1 MSTSVSLIGASGRM
15 GQLTLGL
22 IEKDPTLTLHSALG
36 SGNSL
41 NEAIGADVVID
52 FTNPEVS
59 ERVVDFAIDNNLRL
73 IVGTSGWS
81 KEKIDRVRSK
91 MSGTSAA
98 VAIVPNF
105 SIGSVLATKFAA
117 EAAKYFDVIEIIE
130 THNIA
135 KVDAPSG
142 TALYTSQA
150 ISEAR
155 NGVPAQEQLGIVT
168 DPVFNGIPIKSVRL
182 PDKHAEQ
189 EVTLRAADEV
199 LYLRHEVTSHEVYA
213 QGILLLIHKA
223 MKLSGLSVG
232 MLDLMGEN

>member
-1 MSTSVSLIGASGRM
+1 MSTSISLIGASGRM

-22 IEKDPTLTLHSALG
+22 IEKNPSLTVHSALG

-52 FTNPEVS
+52 FTRPDVS
-59 ERVVDFAIDNNLRL
+59 ERVVDFAIENNLRL
-73 IVGTSGWS
+73 IVGTSGWN

-91 MSGTSAA
+91 IAGTKAV

-117 EAAKYFDVIEIIE
+117 DASRYFDGIEIIE
-130 THNIA
+130 THNVSKI
-135 KVDAPSG
+135 DAPSG
-142 TALYTSQA
+142 TALFTSLA

-155 NGVPAQEQLGIVT
+155 NGRPAKEQTGVVK
-168 DPVFNGIPIKSVRL
+168 DPLFNGIPIKSVRL

-189 EVTLRAADEV
+189 EVTLSAADEF

-213 QGILLLIHKA
+213 KGILLAIQKI

-232 MLDLMGEN
+232 MLALMEEN

>member
-1 MSTSVSLIGASGRM
+1 MSTSISLIGASGRM

-22 IEKDPTLTLHSALG
+22 IEKDPTLSLHSSLG

-59 ERVVDFAIDNNLRL
+59 ERIVDFAIDNNLRL

-81 KEKIDRVRSK
+81 KEKIDRVRQK
-91 MSGTSAA
+91 MSGTSAV

-117 EAAKYFDVIEIIE
+117 GAAKYFDGIEIIE
-130 THNIA
+130 THNTT

-142 TALYTSQA
+142 TALYTSLA

-155 NGVPAQEQLGIVT
+155 EGKPASLQKGAEK
-168 DPVFNGIPIKSVRL
+168 DPLFNGIPIKSVRL

-189 EVTLRAADEV
+189 EVTLTAPDEF
-199 LYLRHEVTSHEVYA
+199 LYVRHEVTSHEVYA
-213 QGILLLIHKA
+213 KGILLSIHKV

-232 MLDLMGEN
+232 MLDLMEAN

>member
-1 MSTSVSLIGASGRM
+1 VSTSISLIGASGRM
-15 GQLTLGL
+15 GKLTLGL
-22 IEKDPTLTLHSALG
+22 IEKDTSLTLHSALG

-41 NEAIGADVVID
+41 NEAIGADLVID
-52 FTNPEVS
+52 FTKPDVS

-91 MSGTSAA
+91 IAGTKAV

-117 EAAKYFDVIEIIE
+117 DASRYFDGIEIIE
-130 THNIA
+130 THNVSKI
-135 KVDAPSG
+135 DAPSG
-142 TALYTSQA
+142 TALFTSLA

-155 NGVPAQEQLGIVT
+155 NGRPAKEQTGEVK
-168 DPVFNGIPIKSVRL
+168 DPLFNGIPIKSVRL

-189 EVTLRAADEV
+189 EVTLTEADEF
-199 LYLRHEVTSHEVYA
+199 LYVRHEVTSHEVYGK
-213 QGILLLIHKA
+213 GILLAIQKIL
-223 MKLSGLSVG
+223 KLSGLSVG
-232 MLDLMGEN
+232 MLALMEE

>member
-1 MSTSVSLIGASGRM
+1 VITSVSLIGASGRM

-22 IEKDPTLTLHSALG
+22 IEKDPSLTLHSALG

-41 NEAIGADVVID
+41 NEALGADLLLD

-59 ERVVDFAIDNNLRL
+59 ERVVDFAIENNLRL

-81 KEKIDRVRSK
+81 KEKIDRVRAK
-91 MSGTSAA
+91 ISGTSA
-98 VAIVPNF
+98 VIVIVPNF

-117 EAAKYFDVIEIIE
+117 EASKYFDGIEIIE
-130 THNIA
+130 THNVT

-142 TALYTSQA
+142 TALYTSLA

-155 NGVPAQEQLGIVT
+155 DGKPANEQTGET
-168 DPVFNGIPIKSVRL
+168 KDPLFNGIPIKSVRL

-189 EVTLRAADEV
+189 EVTLTAPDEF
-199 LYLRHEVTSHEVYA
+199 LYVRHEVTSHEVYA
-213 QGILLLIHKA
+213 KGILISIHKA
-223 MKLSGLSVG
+223 MKASGLSVG
-232 MLDLMGEN
+232 MLSLMDEN

>member
-81 KEKIDRVRSK
+81 KEKIDRVRTK
-91 MSGTSAA
+91 MAGTSAV

-213 QGILLLIHKA
+213 QGILLSIHKA
-223 MKLSGLSVG
+223 IKLSGLSVG

>member
-22 IEKDPTLTLHSALG
+22 IEKDPSLTLHSALG

-41 NEAIGADVVID
+41 NEALGADLVID
-52 FTNPEVS
+52 FTTPEVS
-59 ERVVDFAIDNNLRL
+59 EKVVDFAIDNNLRL
-73 IVGTSGWS
+73 LVGTSGWS
-81 KEKIDRVRSK
+81 KEKIDRVK
-91 MSGTSAA
+91 NNIAGTSAV

-117 EAAKYFDVIEIIE
+117 EAAKFFDVIEIVE
-130 THNIA
+130 THNIS

-155 NGVPAQEQLGIVT
+155 NGVPAEQQLGHVT

-189 EVTLRAADEV
+189 EVSFRAIDEK

-213 QGILLLIHKA
+213 QGVLLSIHKT
-223 MKLSGLSVG
+223 MKLSGLTVG
-232 MLDLMGEN
+232 MLALMEEN

>member
-22 IEKDPTLTLHSALG
+22 IENDPSFTLHSALG

-41 NEAIGADVVID
+41 NEAIGADLVID

-59 ERVVDFAIDNNLRL
+59 ERVVDFAIDHNLRL
-73 IVGTSGWS
+73 LVGTSGWS
-81 KEKIDRVRSK
+81 KEKIDRVRAK
-91 MSGTSAA
+91 MAGTSAV

-117 EAAKYFDVIEIIE
+117 DAAKYFDGIEIIE
-130 THNIA
+130 THNVT

-142 TALYTSQA
+142 TALYTSLA

-155 NGVPAQEQLGIVT
+155 KGKPASEQTGVVR
-168 DPVFNGIPIKSVRL
+168 DPLFNGIPIKSVRL

-189 EVTLRAADEV
+189 EVTLTGPDEF
-199 LYLRHEVTSHEVYA
+199 LYVRHEVTSHEVYA
-213 QGILLLIHKA
+213 KGILLSMHKA

-232 MLDLMGEN
+232 MLDLIEEK

>member
-15 GQLTLGL
+15 GELTLGL
-22 IEKDPTLTLHSALG
+22 IENDPAFNLHSALG

-41 NEAIGADVVID
+41 NEAIGADLVID

-73 IVGTSGWS
+73 LVGTSGWS
-81 KEKIDRVRSK
+81 KEKIDRVRTK
-91 MSGTSAA
+91 MAGTSAV

-117 EAAKYFDVIEIIE
+117 DASKYFDGIEIIE
-130 THNIA
+130 THNVT

-142 TALYTSQA
+142 TALYTSLA

-155 NGVPAQEQLGIVT
+155 KGLPASEQSGEVK
-168 DPVFNGIPIKSVRL
+168 DPLFNGIPIKSLRL

-189 EVTLRAADEV
+189 EVTLTGPDEF
-199 LYLRHEVTSHEVYA
+199 LYVRHEVTSHEVYA
-213 QGILLLIHKA
+213 KGILLSMRKA

-232 MLDLMGEN
+232 MLDLMDVN

>member
-15 GQLTLGL
+15 GQLTLAL
-22 IEKDPTLTLHSALG
+22 IENDPSFTLHSALG

-41 NEAIGADVVID
+41 NEAIGADLVID

-73 IVGTSGWS
+73 LVGTSGWS
-81 KEKIDRVRSK
+81 KEKIDRVRTK
-91 MSGTSAA
+91 MAGTSA
-98 VAIVPNF
+98 VVVIVPNF

-117 EAAKYFDVIEIIE
+117 DAAKYFDGIEIIE
-130 THNIA
+130 THNVT

-142 TALYTSQA
+142 TALYTSLA

-155 NGVPAQEQLGIVT
+155 KGKPASEQAGAVK
-168 DPVFNGIPIKSVRL
+168 DPLFNGIPIKSVRL

-189 EVTLRAADEV
+189 EVTLTGPDEF
-199 LYLRHEVTSHEVYA
+199 LYVRHEVTSHEVYA
-213 QGILLLIHKA
+213 KGILLSMHKA

-232 MLDLMGEN
+232 MLDLMKEN

>member
-1 MSTSVSLIGASGRM
+1 VSTSVSLIGASGRM

-22 IEKDPTLTLHSALG
+22 IDQDPTLTLHSAL
-36 SGNSL
+36 SSANSL

-59 ERVVDFAIDNNLRL
+59 ERVVDFAIDNNLPL

-81 KEKIDRVRSK
+81 KKKIDRVRSK
-91 MSGTSAA
+91 MEGTSAV

-117 EAAKYFDVIEIIE
+117 DAAKFFDGIEIVE
-130 THNIA
+130 THNVSKI
-135 KVDAPSG
+135 DAPSG
-142 TALYTSQA
+142 TALYTSLA

-155 NGVPAQEQLGIVT
+155 GGKPVSKQQGAAR
-168 DPVFNGIPIKSVRL
+168 DPLFNGIPIKSVRL

-189 EVTLRAADEV
+189 EVTLTARDEF
-199 LYLRHEVTSHEVYA
+199 LYVRHEVTSHDVYA
-213 QGILLLIHKA
+213 KGILLSIHKS
-223 MKLSGLSVG
+223 MKRSGLSVG
-232 MLDLMGEN
+232 MLDLMEEN

>member
-1 MSTSVSLIGASGRM
+1 MSTSISLIGASGRM

-22 IEKDPTLTLHSALG
+22 IEKDPSLTLHSALG

-41 NEAIGADVVID
+41 NEAIGADLVID
-52 FTNPEVS
+52 FTNPDVS
-59 ERVVDFAIDNNLRL
+59 ERVVDFAIENNLRL
-73 IVGTSGWS
+73 IVGTSGWN
-81 KEKIDRVRSK
+81 KEKIDRVKSK
-91 MSGTSAA
+91 IAGTKAV

-117 EAAKYFDVIEIIE
+117 DASKFFDGIEIIE
-130 THNIA
+130 THNVT

-142 TALYTSQA
+142 TALFTSLA

-155 NGVPAQEQLGIVT
+155 NGRPANEQTGEVK
-168 DPVFNGIPIKSVRL
+168 DPLFNGIPIKSVRL

-189 EVTLRAADEV
+189 EVTLTAADEF
-199 LYLRHEVTSHEVYA
+199 LYVRHEVTSHEVYGK
-213 QGILLLIHKA
+213 GILLAIQKI

-232 MLDLMGEN
+232 MLALTEE

>member
-22 IEKDPTLTLHSALG
+22 IEKDPSLTLHSALG

-59 ERVVDFAIDNNLRL
+59 ERVVDFAIDNSLRL

-81 KEKIDRVRSK
+81 KEKIDRVKSK
-91 MSGTSAA
+91 MAGTSA
-98 VAIVPNF
+98 VIAIVPNF

-117 EAAKYFDVIEIIE
+117 DAAKYFDGIEIIE
-130 THNIA
+130 THNVS

-142 TALYTSQA
+142 TALYTSLA

-155 NGVPAQEQLGIVT
+155 EGVPATEQTGADR
-168 DPVFNGIPIKSVRL
+168 DPLFNGIPIKSVRL
-182 PDKHAEQ
+182 PNKHAEQ
-189 EVTLRAADEV
+189 EVTLTAPNEF
-199 LYLRHEVTSHEVYA
+199 LYVRHEVTSHEVYA
-213 QGILLLIHKA
+213 KGILFSIHKA
-223 MKLSGLSVG
+223 MKLSGLNVG
-232 MLDLMGEN
+232 MLELMEVN

>member
-1 MSTSVSLIGASGRM
+1 M

-81 KEKIDRVRSK
+81 KEKIDRVRTK
-91 MSGTSAA
+91 MAGTSAV

-213 QGILLLIHKA
+213 QGILLSIHKA
-223 MKLSGLSVG
+223 IKLSGLSVG

>member
-1 MSTSVSLIGASGRM
+1 MA
-15 GQLTLGL
+15 
-22 IEKDPTLTLHSALG
+22 
-36 SGNSL
+36 
-41 NEAIGADVVID
+41 
-52 FTNPEVS
+52 
-59 ERVVDFAIDNNLRL
+59 
-73 IVGTSGWS
+73 
-81 KEKIDRVRSK
+81 
-91 MSGTSAA
+91 GTSAV

-213 QGILLLIHKA
+213 QGILLSIHKA

>member
-1 MSTSVSLIGASGRM
+1 M

-22 IEKDPTLTLHSALG
+22 IEKNPSLTVHSALG

-52 FTNPEVS
+52 FTRPDVS
-59 ERVVDFAIDNNLRL
+59 ERVVDFAIENNLRL
-73 IVGTSGWS
+73 IVGTSGWN

-91 MSGTSAA
+91 IAGTKAV

-117 EAAKYFDVIEIIE
+117 DASRYFDGIEIIE
-130 THNIA
+130 THNVSKI
-135 KVDAPSG
+135 DAPSG
-142 TALYTSQA
+142 TALFTSLA

-155 NGVPAQEQLGIVT
+155 NGRPANEQTGAVK
-168 DPVFNGIPIKSVRL
+168 DPLFNGIPIKSVRL

-189 EVTLRAADEV
+189 EVTLTAADEF
-199 LYLRHEVTSHEVYA
+199 LYVRHEVTSHEVYA
-213 QGILLLIHKA
+213 KGILLAIQKI

-232 MLDLMGEN
+232 MLALMEEN

>member
-1 MSTSVSLIGASGRM
+1 M

-81 KEKIDRVRSK
+81 KEKIDRVRTK
-91 MSGTSAA
+91 MAGTSA
-98 VAIVPNF
+98 VVPNF

-213 QGILLLIHKA
+213 QGILLSIHKA

>member
-15 GQLTLGL
+15 GQLTLDL
-22 IEKDPTLTLHSALG
+22 IKNDLSFTLHSALG

-41 NEAIGADVVID
+41 NEAIGADLVID

-59 ERVVDFAIDNNLRL
+59 ERVVDFAIDHNLRL
-73 IVGTSGWS
+73 LVGTSGWS
-81 KEKIDRVRSK
+81 KEKIDRVRAK
-91 MSGTSAA
+91 MAGTSAV

-117 EAAKYFDVIEIIE
+117 DAAKYFDGIEIIE
-130 THNIA
+130 THNVT

-142 TALYTSQA
+142 TALYTSLA

-155 NGVPAQEQLGIVT
+155 KGNPAAEQTGAVR
-168 DPVFNGIPIKSVRL
+168 DPLFNGIPIKSVRL

-189 EVTLRAADEV
+189 EVTLTGPDEF
-199 LYLRHEVTSHEVYA
+199 LYVRHEVTSHEVYA
-213 QGILLLIHKA
+213 KGILLSMHKT
-223 MKLSGLSVG
+223 MKLFGLSVG
-232 MLDLMGEN
+232 MLDLMEEN

>member
-1 MSTSVSLIGASGRM
+1 VSTSISLIGASGRM

-22 IEKDPTLTLHSALG
+22 IEKNPSLTVHSALG

-52 FTNPEVS
+52 FTRPDVS
-59 ERVVDFAIDNNLRL
+59 ERVVDFAIENNLRL
-73 IVGTSGWS
+73 IVGTSGWN

-91 MSGTSAA
+91 IAGTKAV

-117 EAAKYFDVIEIIE
+117 DASRYFDGIEIIE
-130 THNIA
+130 THNVSKI
-135 KVDAPSG
+135 DAPSG
-142 TALYTSQA
+142 TALFTSLA

-155 NGVPAQEQLGIVT
+155 NGRPAKEQTGVVK
-168 DPVFNGIPIKSVRL
+168 DPLFNGIPIKSVRL

-189 EVTLRAADEV
+189 EVTLSAADEF

-213 QGILLLIHKA
+213 KGILLAIQKI

-232 MLDLMGEN
+232 MLALMEEN

>member
-22 IEKDPTLTLHSALG
+22 IEKDPSLTLHSALG

-59 ERVVDFAIDNNLRL
+59 ERVVDFAIDNSLRL

-81 KEKIDRVRSK
+81 KEKIDRVKSK
-91 MSGTSAA
+91 MAGTSA
-98 VAIVPNF
+98 VIAIVPNF

-117 EAAKYFDVIEIIE
+117 DAAKYFDGIEIIE
-130 THNIA
+130 THNVS

-142 TALYTSQA
+142 TALYTSLA

-155 NGVPAQEQLGIVT
+155 EGVPATEQTGADR
-168 DPVFNGIPIKSVRL
+168 DPLFNGIPIKSVRL
-182 PDKHAEQ
+182 PNKHAEQ
-189 EVTLRAADEV
+189 EVTLTASNEF
-199 LYLRHEVTSHEVYA
+199 LYVRHEVTSHEVYA
-213 QGILLLIHKA
+213 KGILLSIHKA
-223 MKLSGLSVG
+223 MKLSGLNVG
-232 MLDLMGEN
+232 MLELMEVN

>member
-15 GQLTLGL
+15 GKLTLAL
-22 IEKDPTLTLHSALG
+22 IEKDPSLTLHSTLG

-41 NEAIGADVVID
+41 NEAIGADLVID
-52 FTNPEVS
+52 FTNPDVS
-59 ERVVDFAIDNNLRL
+59 ERVVDFAIENNLRL
-73 IVGTSGWS
+73 LVGTSGWS

-91 MSGTSAA
+91 LAGTKAV

-105 SIGSVLATKFAA
+105 SIGSALATKFAA
-117 EAAKYFDVIEIIE
+117 EAAKYFDGIEIIE
-130 THNIA
+130 THNIS

-142 TALYTSQA
+142 TALYTSLA

-155 NGVPAQEQLGIVT
+155 SGKPANEQTGAVK
-168 DPVFNGIPIKSVRL
+168 DPLFNGIPIKSVRL

-189 EVTLRAADEV
+189 EVTLTAADE
-199 LYLRHEVTSHEVYA
+199 YLFVRHEVTSHEVYA
-213 QGILLLIHKA
+213 KGILLSIHQV

-232 MLDLMGEN
+232 MLALMEEN

>member
-1 MSTSVSLIGASGRM
+1 M

-22 IEKDPTLTLHSALG
+22 IEKNPSLTVHSALG

-52 FTNPEVS
+52 FTRPDVS
-59 ERVVDFAIDNNLRL
+59 ERVVDFAIENNLRL
-73 IVGTSGWS
+73 IVGTSGWN

-91 MSGTSAA
+91 IAGTKAV

-117 EAAKYFDVIEIIE
+117 DASRYFDGIEIIE
-130 THNIA
+130 THNVSKI
-135 KVDAPSG
+135 DAPSG
-142 TALYTSQA
+142 TALFTSLA

-155 NGVPAQEQLGIVT
+155 NGRPAKEQTGVVK
-168 DPVFNGIPIKSVRL
+168 DPLFNGIPIKSVRL

-189 EVTLRAADEV
+189 EVTLSAADEF

-213 QGILLLIHKA
+213 KGILLAIQKI

-232 MLDLMGEN
+232 MLALMEEN

>member
-1 MSTSVSLIGASGRM
+1 VSTSISLIGASGRM

-22 IEKDPTLTLHSALG
+22 IEKDPSLTLHSALG

-41 NEAIGADVVID
+41 NEAIGADLVID
-52 FTNPEVS
+52 FTNPDVS
-59 ERVVDFAIDNNLRL
+59 ERVVDFAIENNLRL
-73 IVGTSGWS
+73 IVGTSGWN
-81 KEKIDRVRSK
+81 KEKIDRVKSK
-91 MSGTSAA
+91 IAGTKAV

-117 EAAKYFDVIEIIE
+117 DASKFFDGIEIIE
-130 THNIA
+130 THNVT

-142 TALYTSQA
+142 TALFTSLA

-155 NGVPAQEQLGIVT
+155 NGRPANEQTGEVK
-168 DPVFNGIPIKSVRL
+168 DPLFNGIPIKSVRL

-189 EVTLRAADEV
+189 EVTLTAADEF
-199 LYLRHEVTSHEVYA
+199 LYVRHEVTSHEVYGK
-213 QGILLLIHKA
+213 GILLAIQKI

-232 MLDLMGEN
+232 MLALTEE

>member
-1 MSTSVSLIGASGRM
+1 MSTSISLIGASGRM

-22 IEKDPTLTLHSALG
+22 IEKDPSLTLHSALG

-59 ERVVDFAIDNNLRL
+59 ERVVDFAIDNSLRL

-81 KEKIDRVRSK
+81 KEKIDRVKSK
-91 MSGTSAA
+91 MAGTSA
-98 VAIVPNF
+98 VIAIVPNF

-117 EAAKYFDVIEIIE
+117 DAAKYFDGIEIIE
-130 THNIA
+130 THNVS

-142 TALYTSQA
+142 TALYTSLA

-155 NGVPAQEQLGIVT
+155 KGVPATEQTGADR
-168 DPVFNGIPIKSVRL
+168 DPLFNGIPIKSVRL
-182 PDKHAEQ
+182 PNKHAEQ
-189 EVTLRAADEV
+189 EVTLTAPNEF
-199 LYLRHEVTSHEVYA
+199 LYVRHEVTSHEVYA
-213 QGILLLIHKA
+213 KGILLSIHKA

-232 MLDLMGEN
+232 MLELMEVN